1 MAGDVLTVIAV
12 DLAKTLTASLVSV
25 LIFQL
30 ANYHPSFTSYSLT
43 LSLSGL
49 AVLLLL
55 VFCDASFERRRFYY
69 AVGVCYL
76 AIWGTSLVSSLTV
89 WLNSCIYVFALG
101 YVYIN
106 RDPPSGT
113 CWDSVRKSAF
123 ELCKKIDFEH
133 SATLDGM
140 VSNNLIDSPTAE
152 TISKNML
159 NWTNRDSYWLLT
171 RVLPWSCDSGFFKFC
186 CLLHA
191 RGNLPKVG
199 RKLCKECNGFSF
211 QTCKF
216 NESVQFVFDSS
227 CQSLADKING
237 GDLDFFFIVP
247 LVLKYVDKPEG
258 MKSQMVYNASIV
270 CMTDRIVASMLIS
283 MEEDCINKSAFH
295 ENMVSYL
302 NVAPTEVK
310 IQYTKKHSTWML
322 LHLSGRAGWRL
333 LQTFSAREFRDQ
345 FGKTIAKALKADSA
359 KNVSI
364 HVKIS
369 DLPSS
374 TIFVVPTG
382 KFSVK
387 WDEDVAYVFTD
398 GMISVSSRM
407 IFKLTM
413 FLVCADSLG
422 MWIIGE

>member
-12 DLAKTLTASLVSV
+12 DVAKGLTASFVSV
-25 LIFQL
+25 LIVQL
-30 ANYHPSFTSYSLT
+30 TTYHPSFTPYSLA
-43 LSLSGL
+43 LFSSGL
-49 AVLLLL
+49 AVLLPL
-55 VFCDASFERRRFYY
+55 VFCDTSFERQRFYY
-69 AVGVCYL
+69 VVGVCYL
-76 AIWGTSLVSSLTV
+76 AILGTLLVSSLTV
-89 WLNSCIYVFALG
+89 WLNSCIHLFALV

-106 RDPPSGT
+106 RAPPWGT

-123 ELCKKIDFEH
+123 ELCKEIDFEH

-140 VSNNLIDSPTAE
+140 VSNNLIDSPSAE

-159 NWTNRDSYWLLT
+159 NWTSHDSYWLLT
-171 RVLPWSCDSGFFKFC
+171 KVLPWSYDSGFFKFC

-191 RGNLPKVG
+191 KGNLPKVG

-247 LVLKYVDKPEG
+247 LVLKYVDKPER

-270 CMTDRIVASMLIS
+270 CMTDRIVASMLVS
-283 MEEDCINKSAFH
+283 MEEDCINKSAFR
-295 ENMVSYL
+295 ENMASYL
-302 NVAPTEVK
+302 KVDSTEVK

-322 LHLSGRAGWRL
+322 LHLSSRAGLRL
-333 LQTFSAREFRDQ
+333 LQTFSAREFRDR
-345 FGKTIAKALKADSA
+345 FGQTIAKALKADSA

-364 HVKIS
+364 QVKIS

-374 TIFVVPTG
+374 TIFVIPTG
-382 KFSVK
+382 EFSVK
-387 WDEDVAYVFTD
+387 WDEDVYVFTD
-398 GMISVSSRM
+398 GMISVSLRM
-407 IFKLTM
+407 IFKLIM